1 MFNISCLVL
10 NCLFGARRRGARSA
24 VTPTVLNALA
34 DSSVGADGV
43 QRFGAQHKH
52 SRYGTAVG
60 SKNVVIVAAI
70 VVACEGKSRVL
81 GWNCVCAPF
90 LVFFLLY
97 VLLRIRLSQ
106 MCTAEDGWTSGRVEI
121 IRVQYAPPC
130 LILLVELSR
139 VE

>member
-1 MFNISCLVL
+1 M
-10 NCLFGARRRGARSA
+10 
-24 VTPTVLNALA
+24 TPTVLNALA

-81 GWNCVCAPF
+81 GWNCVCDGDVYRRSAFPCF
-90 LVFFLLY
+90 FFAVRFASHPLVTN
-97 VLLRIRLSQ
+97 VH
-106 MCTAEDGWTSGRVEI
+106 
-121 IRVQYAPPC
+121 
-130 LILLVELSR
+130 SR
-139 VE
+139 RWLDKR